1 LIGGYFWIT
10 KIVEAQADNL
20 TGRDLVAAMA
30 ISGLGLAFVVVPLN
44 DVALAETATTNAGA
58 ASGVLGTFTQIGAAI
73 GIAVVGV
80 VFFGTIDDIFL
91 PEIVREAFINGM
103 WVPMGA
109 LALAAIASTLLP
121 SVKQVAAQKVAADL
135 IKQVNV

>member
-1 LIGGYFWIT
+1 
-10 KIVEAQADNL
+10 V
-20 TGRDLVAAMA
+20 
-30 ISGLGLAFVVVPLN
+30 
-44 DVALAETATTNAGA
+44 
-58 ASGVLGTFTQIGAAI
+58 

-80 VFFGTIDDIFL
+80 VFFGTIGDIFL

-135 IKQVNV
+135 IEAS